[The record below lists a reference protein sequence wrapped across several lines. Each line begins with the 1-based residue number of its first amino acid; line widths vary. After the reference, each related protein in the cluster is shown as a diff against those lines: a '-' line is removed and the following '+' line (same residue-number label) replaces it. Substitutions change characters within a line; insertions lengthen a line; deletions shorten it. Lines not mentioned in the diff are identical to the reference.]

1 MQWHVAR
8 SQLLPKLNLQLHSA
22 DTDRIMSRTAS
33 VLSLSNSAWKLNAV
47 LPIQVSMNI
56 ALITALRKQDC
67 ILRLPLVTCS
77 SADRQDSLPVS
88 LFTHHRLDDVKN
100 Y

>member
-1 MQWHVAR
+1 
-8 SQLLPKLNLQLHSA
+8 
-22 DTDRIMSRTAS
+22 MSRTAS

-77 SADRQDSLPVS
+77 SAASDRQDSLPVS
-88 LFTHHRLDDVKN
+88 LFTRHHLDDVKN
-100 Y
+100 YCRSRFGQQRQVCLR